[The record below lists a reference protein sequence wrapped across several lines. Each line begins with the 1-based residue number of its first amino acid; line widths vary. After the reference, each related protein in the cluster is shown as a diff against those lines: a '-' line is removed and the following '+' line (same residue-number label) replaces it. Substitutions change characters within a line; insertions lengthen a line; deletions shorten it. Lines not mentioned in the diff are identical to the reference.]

1 MFSLIKSAAKIA
13 VLTMLLPFSSSFAAD
28 DVCNENEVGYV
39 ATFEVKP
46 GSEIAL
52 EAALSDLAKAV
63 NRLEPG
69 VVLYAPFK
77 GADGQYYMMERYQDE
92 AARKVHASS
101 DEVRALFGPLMNT
114 LVGPPDVKPVS
125 AVCS

>member
-1 MFSLIKSAAKIA
+1 MFSLIKSVNKIA
-13 VLTMLLPFSSSFAAD
+13 VLAMFLPFSSSFASD
-28 DVCNENEVGYV
+28 DACNENEVGYV

-46 GSEIAL
+46 GGEIAL
-52 EAALSDLAKAV
+52 EAALSDLAEAV

-114 LVGPPDVKPVS
+114 LVGPPDVQPVS